1 MVNKAFANSA
11 IMNSICSQL
20 QQQADLIAEMQRM
33 GVIPDTMANNL
44 NEQLNRIYK
53 SAATLT
59 NDASASAN
67 TTTDTTADP
76 SATPVPITIGTDYN
90 DFIGSVLRS
99 MSYLGDGPDGCT
111 IVDDLKQVEA
121 AKTNVQNFGS
131 PIDMYSGY
139 HTKTLIETTGYAK
152 IAGYLQ
158 GKTAVPLK
166 PFGDADNSTIKDLVA
181 YINKLKD
188 IEVYYV
194 DANKVGDT
202 KALQGLKTAMDGAKA
217 DASKA
222 NALASDYFIDT
233 GRSINFTNGT
243 LSADDAYYAKEI
255 SVEDGGHPAAKYK
268 ILLLDREKLL
278 GAFGKTSNGGDITSG
293 ILIGNKFFVTRYPM
307 AVFRGFERTTTSAT
321 ADTADTAESAPDL
334 LLSQSTDNTASKA
347 FETTTKSAATT
358 YLAADTTKVTN
369 APKKYIPVFTH
380 PYFLSDTG
388 YGDTDADG
396 TADTT
401 LKGSVFTGGTMR
413 TETRTEIS
421 FDENGNEVR
430 TEVEVEFWDGYK
442 DRFEKGDQGTAETKC
457 AYIDLYSGAL
467 YYKGESIGNASDF
480 IGIGT
485 ADLESSVVIKPN
497 TSVYIDDN
505 NPTCITT
512 VAQTNKY
519 KPTET
524 LQIGEYR
531 KGVNDPVE
539 LPGASGNIMPVVFL
553 MDYLELV
560 YSPNTVGSD
569 AFTAYGR
576 KVRLDEKYILG
587 SSALSASTGTIAY
600 IVGEG
605 ATQSGWMS
613 KVGYNALSMTDFLDV
628 DGIYSNDASLT
639 AKDKTTTDEPN
650 DVSAAVHFI
659 SAGTASFEKAG
670 TVRSGD
676 ASSER
681 SDTLPQISAG
691 KSVECVMMF
700 GANSLDSADSSS
712 DPKTPLYGITLYG
725 GLYERGLFSEWINAS
740 GNANLTKWAKTIAI
754 LGYPSYSIS
763 NAILTEKIKGNYAF
777 ELNQSGGKLTIDL
790 NTIVQIN
797 DDLAEDRRGGGIVFL
812 RTSLLI
818 LGFVLTAYVSV
829 LLAAWALDV
838 NLDLGLNLLEKVSF
852 GHFVAVRSLDEMPD
866 ADPDSTTTYV
876 DFRRLIFRCIAFAAV
891 GVILITI
898 DPVNLIVKLL
908 GWLNF
913 VIRVLGEKLFG
924 IKIM

>member
-1 MVNKAFANSA
+1 
-11 IMNSICSQL
+11 MNSICSQL

-99 MSYLGDGPDGCT
+99 MSWFGDGPAGCT

-121 AKTNVQNFGS
+121 AKTNVQNYGS

-158 GKTAVPLK
+158 GKTPVPLK
-166 PFGDADNSTIKDLVA
+166 PFGEADNSTIKDLVS

-202 KALQGLKTAMDGAKA
+202 KSLQGLKTAMDGAKA

-233 GRSINFTNGT
+233 GRSINFTNGI

-293 ILIGNKFFVTRYPM
+293 VLIGNKFFVTRYPV
-307 AVFRGFERTTTSAT
+307 AVFRGFERTTATVT
-321 ADTADTAESAPDL
+321 ADTADTAKSAPDL
-334 LLSQSTDNTASKA
+334 LLSQSTDDTASQA
-347 FETTTKSAATT
+347 FETTAKSTDKT

-413 TETRTEIS
+413 IETRTEIS

-442 DRFEKGDQGTAETKC
+442 DRFEKGDQGTAEAKC
-457 AYIDLYSGAL
+457 AYIDLYSGAM
-467 YYKGESIGNASDF
+467 YYKDEQIGNANDY

-485 ADLESSVVIKPN
+485 ADLESSVVIKPS
-497 TSVYIDDN
+497 TAVYIDDN
-505 NPTCITT
+505 NPACITT
-512 VAQTNKY
+512 VAQTKKF

-524 LQIGEYR
+524 LQIGEYK
-531 KGVNDPVE
+531 KGVNDPIK

-587 SSALSASTGTIAY
+587 STALSASTGTVAY

-605 ATQSGWMS
+605 ATQSGWLS
-613 KVGYNALSMTDFLDV
+613 KTGYNALSMTDFLDI

-639 AKDKTTTDEPN
+639 AKGKTTTGEPN
-650 DVSAAVHFI
+650 EVSSAVHLI
-659 SAGTASFEKAG
+659 SAGASFEKAG

-676 ASSER
+676 AMSER
-681 SDTLPQISAG
+681 SDILPQISAG
-691 KSVECVMMF
+691 KSVECTMMF
-700 GANSLDSADSSS
+700 GATSLDEADSTLT
-712 DPKTPLYGITLYG
+712 PKTPLYGITLYG

-740 GNANLTKWAKTIAI
+740 GNANLTKWGKTVSD
-754 LGYPSYSIS
+754 LGYKSYAIS
-763 NAILTEKIKGNYAF
+763 NAVLTEKLKGNYAF
-777 ELNQSGGKLTIDL
+777 ELNQSGIGKLTLDL
-790 NTIVQIN
+790 NAIVNIN
-797 DDLAEDRRGGGIVFL
+797 KANTEERRGGGIVFL

-838 NLDLGLNLLEKVSF
+838 NLDLGLNILEKVSF

-891 GVILITI
+891 GIILITI

-913 VIRVLGEKLFG
+913 VISILGEKLFG